1 MLIKKK
7 LLQIDP
13 QPCPKGI
20 KLKRPATYE
29 RGNLI
34 AAVQV
39 VEGIVIVDGYT
50 GEGKLVKRFFAD
62 GKNWQYYDPVNGT
75 WSQTQDGGWFDRQ
88 RYAIKKAVPQEAA
101 EILNADKWARQN
113 NDLSRMIAEYT
124 TRIAAKKRRDYEE
137 RKYQKI
143 NRMLEESN
151 LSVAEEKKMDRWL
164 LREILP
170 AVSMMSPK
178 GKNKKNQ
185 IRCLSCGCRRQVT
198 GYRHKQTWKC
208 PRCGRQTTVYE
219 KRYITSRKDKEA
231 VAYAAQV
238 PGGFAVT
245 AGNIRRTFDE
255 DGKQI
260 ATAEWYEVYY
270 DGSAGTKAL
279 YCPVTSWYGFKYA
292 KYPLEGEFYLY
303 PGNLTEVFPEGKFG
317 QIDMRMISGV
327 RFNIFDLMQGNRRL
341 AEKTYKAGLYGLIG
355 YAAYRQGDA
364 SSFAELTGIDQNYVT
379 EFRKNRYGAGLMH
392 TLQYFERVYR
402 RKGTYNTEQLR
413 IMNGFDFNGI
423 DELYQLSEHMT
434 DTKLI
439 NYFGRQM
446 SMHPEST
453 FRSILDR
460 YTDYLEMAE
469 WLNNEGIAD
478 IDLGRT
484 YYRFPKDCI
493 EAHDRMEQTCRPV
506 MEAMENDRQSR
517 ENERRGKKIIREH
530 IADNCGLKNKAKQY
544 ESIRQP
550 GGELIAVFPETV
562 ADMVNEGTTLHHCVG
577 WNPVYRERQLTG
589 EYITYFIRKKDD
601 PHKPY
606 FTATY
611 KIENGKASFKES
623 YGENHKT
630 PGKEVKAFIDAFML
644 NVNKQLNMEGGKS

>member
-7 LLQIDP
+7 LLQIEP

-20 KLKRPATYE
+20 KLNRQPVCE
-29 RGNLI
+29 REILI

-39 VEGIVIVDGYT
+39 VDGIVVVDGYT
-50 GEGKLVKRFFAD
+50 REGKLTKRFFAD
-62 GKNWQYYDPVNGT
+62 GKNWQYYDPVNDA
-75 WSQTQDGGWFDRQ
+75 WDQTQDGGWFDRQ
-88 RYAIKKAVPQEAA
+88 KYKTKGAVPEEAA
-101 EILNADKWARQN
+101 EILRADKFARQG
-113 NDLSRMIAEYT
+113 NDLSRMISDYT
-124 TRIAAKKRRDYEE
+124 SRIAKKKRRDYEE
-137 RKYQKI
+137 RKYQKV
-143 NRMLEESN
+143 NRMLEESK
-151 LSVAEEKKMDRWL
+151 LSIAEEKKMDRWL

-185 IRCLSCGCRRQVT
+185 IRCLSCGCRRHVT
-198 GYRHKQTWKC
+198 GYRHKQTWIC

-260 ATAEWYEVYY
+260 TTAEWYEVYY

-303 PGNLTEVFPEGKFG
+303 QGNLTEVFPEGKFG
-317 QIDMRMISGV
+317 QIDMRMLSGM

-379 EFRKNRYGAGLMH
+379 EFRKNRYGAGLMY
-392 TLQYFERVYR
+392 TLQYFERVYQ
-402 RKGTYNTEQLR
+402 RKGTYNAEQLR
-413 IMNGFDFNGI
+413 IMNGFSFSGI
-423 DELYQLSEHMT
+423 GEVYMISEQMT
-434 DTKLI
+434 DLKLI

-446 SMHPEST
+446 KQHPELT
-453 FRSILDR
+453 FRAILDM
-460 YTDYLEMAE
+460 YVDYLEMAE
-469 WLNNEGIAD
+469 LLNNEGIEA
-478 IDLGRT
+478 IDLNKT
-484 YYRFPKDCI
+484 YFRFPKDVA
-493 EAHDRMEQTCRPV
+493 EAHDRMELVCEPV
-506 MEAMENDRQSR
+506 MEAMEEERYRRERQRKDSQ
-517 ENERRGKKIIREH
+517 I
-530 IADNCGLKNKAKQY
+530 IADHLDDNSSLEQRARQWQEVK
-544 ESIRQP
+544 QP
-550 GGELIAVFPETV
+550 GGNLIAVFPETV
-562 ADMVNEGTTLHHCVG
+562 ADMVNEGTALHHCVG

-623 YGENHKT
+623 YGANHKT
-630 PGKEVKAFIDAFML
+630 PGKEVKAFIDAFMK
-644 NVNKQLNMEGGKS
+644 NVNRQLRMEGGTA